1 MNLRQLSLAPDS
13 TELDEFA
20 NRVSAVSCV
29 RPDDSSGLSKE
40 QSNTCARPLPEV
52 PTKKYI
58 PNQDLESYTLVNT
71 TSNLSVIQE
80 EIEDDEGNITSSFP
94 VRSDSLRG
102 AKPIA
107 LELYGCEEVI
117 ECQASF
123 ALKDSLVVNSEH
135 LHAIHQRA
143 ISVVV
148 EDATRTEEQDQAGE
162 ASDAVSIVAEAE
174 RSFKTGW
181 RLSESEWMRGGA

>member
-1 MNLRQLSLAPDS
+1 M
-13 TELDEFA
+13 
-20 NRVSAVSCV
+20 
-29 RPDDSSGLSKE
+29 RPDDSNHLSKE
-40 QSNTCARPLPEV
+40 QSNTSARPLPEI
-52 PTKKYI
+52 PTKKYVV
-58 PNQDLESYTLVNT
+58 NQDLESYTLVAT

-80 EIEDDEGNITSSFP
+80 EVEDDEGIVISSFP

-107 LELYGCEEVI
+107 LEQYGCEEVI

-123 ALKDSLVVNSEH
+123 ALKDSSVVNPEH

-143 ISVVV
+143 ISVVL
-148 EDATRTEEQDQAGE
+148 EDATRMEEQDQAGV
-162 ASDAVSIVAEAE
+162 ASDAVSIAAEAE

>member
-1 MNLRQLSLAPDS
+1 M
-13 TELDEFA
+13 
-20 NRVSAVSCV
+20 SCV
-29 RPDDSSGLSKE
+29 CPGDSSGLSKE
-40 QSNTCARPLPEV
+40 QSNTSARPLPEI
-52 PTKKYI
+52 PTKKYV
-58 PNQDLESYTLVNT
+58 PNKDLESYTLVTT

-80 EIEDDEGNITSSFP
+80 EIEDDEGNIISSFP

-107 LELYGCEEVI
+107 LELHRCEEDI

-148 EDATRTEEQDQAGE
+148 EDATHTEEQDQVGD
-162 ASDAVSIVAEAE
+162 ASDVVSIMAEAE
-174 RSFKTGW
+174 RSFKNGW